1 MSLGNYI
8 KALQYSLLQQGGI
21 NVSPEQLGLKIKNPL
36 AFQQAAMGD
45 FSGILRGVGANGNSS
60 SLFGNLGGINL
71 SQSISALSNSAASS
85 STGTTDTNTYWQ
97 IRNFQAL
104 QAISMQLRQ
113 LQQQNVQAQQEAR
126 KNNASNSSSS
136 GLAGVGGVLSGDII

>member
-8 KALQYSLLQQGGI
+8 KALQFSLLQQSGI
-21 NVSPEQLGLKIKNPL
+21 NVTAEQIGLKVKNPL
-36 AFQQAAMGD
+36 AFQQAALGD

-60 SLFGNLGGINL
+60 SLFGNVGGINL
-71 SQSISALSNSAASS
+71 SQSISALSHASS
-85 STGTTDTNTYWQ
+85 SSSSTTTDSSTYWQ

-113 LQQQNVQAQQEAR
+113 LQQQNAQAQQEAR
-126 KNNASNSSSS
+126 KNNASNSSGS